1 MEEFTVPEV
10 LINDKRNN
18 KIFLS
23 TYVLYLH
30 VFVFVEYFLFFY
42 LFLMQIM
49 CFYHICLIIIILLHR
64 NRYLRSRG

>member
-30 VFVFVEYFLFFY
+30 VFVFVEYFYFSIYF
-42 LFLMQIM
+42 
-49 CFYHICLIIIILLHR
+49 
-64 NRYLRSRG
+64 